1 MQSNIDENGE
11 AKLEAVQSNIDKKL
25 SELKSKENIQF
36 WWYLYF
42 TSKTVVP
49 SSAEPVGFGL
59 VWFGL
64 VRFGM
69 VWLVLV
75 RYGLAWFG
83 LVWYVMVWFGLAWF
97 GLVLLD
103 LVCAC
108 AGKMRANNHLV
119 VVPDDCWTGQYY
131 VEAEKNCWCNIWYL
145 LDQEPGP
152 CI

>member
-1 MQSNIDENGE
+1 M
-11 AKLEAVQSNIDKKL
+11 
-25 SELKSKENIQF
+25 
-36 WWYLYF
+36 
-42 TSKTVVP
+42 P

-83 LVWYVMVWFGLAWF
+83 LVWYVMVWFSLAWF

-103 LVCAC
+103 LVCAG

-119 VVPDDCWTGQYY
+119 VVPDDGWTGQYY
-131 VEAEKNCWCNIWYL
+131 VEAEKNCWCNIWHL